1 MTNVLTR
8 NFWWKVFSL
17 TAACAVWYS
26 MANQPDS
33 ATILSA
39 PVQFRN
45 YPKDLEISSQI
56 VESINIEARGPANR
70 LRDLR
75 EARLT
80 AVIDFASVKVPG
92 ERTFTLTAR
101 EVSLP
106 RGVQL
111 VRTIPAQLRFSFEH
125 SARRP
130 LKIEVPFS
138 GSLPAGYTVSRVEI
152 FPPAL
157 EIAGPESRVLAAK
170 NAVSDPFDLGQVH
183 VDGGSGEAQ
192 EHLAVFN
199 EEPEVRFVTSPQ
211 VTVTVRVQRA
221 H

>member
-1 MTNVLTR
+1 MSLLTE
-8 NFWWKVFSL
+8 NFWWKLLSL
-17 TAACAVWYS
+17 VAACAVWYS

-45 YPKDLEISSQI
+45 YPKDLEISSAI

-75 EARLT
+75 DARLS
-80 AVIDFASVKVPG
+80 AAIDFSSVKAPG
-92 ERTFTLTAR
+92 ERTFTLTER
-101 EVSLP
+101 EVKLP

-111 VRTIPAQLRFSFEH
+111 VRTIPAQLRFTFERT
-125 SARRP
+125 ARKP
-130 LKIEVPFS
+130 LKIDVPFS
-138 GSLPAGYTVSRVEI
+138 GALPTGYTVAKVEI

-157 EIAGPESRVLAAK
+157 EIAGPESSVISAK
-170 NAVSDPFDLGQVH
+170 NAVSDPFDLGQVQ
-183 VDGGSGEAQ
+183 VDGSGGEAQ
-192 EHLAVFN
+192 QHLAVFN

-211 VTVTVRVQRA
+211 ITVKVRVQKT